1 MKRSREESTHLEEG
15 ENANKLSKR
24 AKRRKAR
31 EVEME
36 ILRQEQQLRD
46 EGRLPESASEYEKL
60 ILASPLSS
68 FLWIQYVAFQVSVGA
83 YEDARAVAERALEA
97 IPAQE
102 EDERMNIWIAYLNLE
117 NSHGLPNPKE
127 AVSRLFKRAV
137 NLADPK
143 KLYLVLVDM
152 YTRAEQ
158 IEILEETLKLIVK
171 KFRSSCKVW
180 LTYIRHVT
188 LKDDAEGSRKL
199 LDRATTSLPKRKHI
213 KLLVKVALLEM
224 KEGDPER
231 GRTMFEG
238 ILRNYPKRTDIWSV
252 YIDQEIKQNIPERIR
267 ALFERATHLELN
279 ARSMKFLFKRYLEY
293 ERSHGNTER
302 MTYVKA
308 RAMEYVER
316 TLNNNNDE

>member
-1 MKRSREESTHLEEG
+1 M
-15 ENANKLSKR
+15 
-24 AKRRKAR
+24 
-31 EVEME
+31 
-36 ILRQEQQLRD
+36 
-46 EGRLPESASEYEKL
+46 
-60 ILASPLSS
+60 
-68 FLWIQYVAFQVSVGA
+68 
-83 YEDARAVAERALEA
+83 
-97 IPAQE
+97 
-102 EDERMNIWIAYLNLE
+102 
-117 NSHGLPNPKE
+117 
-127 AVSRLFKRAV
+127 

-188 LKDDAEGSRKL
+188 LKGDAEGSRKL
-199 LDRATTSLPKRKHI
+199 LDQATTSLPKRKHI

-252 YIDQEIKQNIPERIR
+252 YIDQEIKQNIRKG
-267 ALFERATHLELN
+267 FELCLN
-279 ARSMKFLFKRYLEY
+279 AP
-293 ERSHGNTER
+293 
-302 MTYVKA
+302 
-308 RAMEYVER
+308 R
-316 TLNNNNDE
+316 TWS

>member
-1 MKRSREESTHLEEG
+1 MKVDYETSKVSLGIKASVFGDDDDDIDNGAQREGDSEDEDEMHDDLLLSDDDDEDTTNNKAAKMDLDEPEEEVENLSEKEEGRAEESESDEENNEDDDADEDEDEDDDDDDDDNDDDNADNNTATEKEEDVDFAWDEEEKEQKQKLNAMKRSREESTHLEEG

-68 FLWIQYVAFQVSVGA
+68 FLWIQYVAFQVSVGT

-117 NSHGLPNPKE
+117 NSHGLPNPIE

-158 IEILEETLKLIVK
+158 IAVSYTHLTLPTI
-171 KFRSSCKVW
+171 
-180 LTYIRHVT
+180 
-188 LKDDAEGSRKL
+188 
-199 LDRATTSLPKRKHI
+199 
-213 KLLVKVALLEM
+213 LLV
-224 KEGDPER
+224 
-231 GRTMFEG
+231 
-238 ILRNYPKRTDIWSV
+238 
-252 YIDQEIKQNIPERIR
+252 
-267 ALFERATHLELN
+267 
-279 ARSMKFLFKRYLEY
+279 
-293 ERSHGNTER
+293 
-302 MTYVKA
+302 
-308 RAMEYVER
+308 
-316 TLNNNNDE
+316 